1 MLNKDLTDIRKQ
13 KVIDSSIQREDEQK
27 EDINDVSRG
36 YHKLY
41 YTAYISKERIESDKK
56 RRVKSNVSDP
66 EPSKLRRLILVYSEK
81 DFENKQKQLLRGV
94 LIVEVLH
101 KLFFLIYMLEN
112 LWLKF
117 FKNPREGVRF

>member
-56 RRVKSNVSDP
+56 RRVKSNELTSLQVFF
-66 EPSKLRRLILVYSEK
+66 K
-81 DFENKQKQLLRGV
+81 DFHQKFRNTYLIEQL
-94 LIVEVLH
+94 
-101 KLFFLIYMLEN
+101 
-112 LWLKF
+112 
-117 FKNPREGVRF
+117 